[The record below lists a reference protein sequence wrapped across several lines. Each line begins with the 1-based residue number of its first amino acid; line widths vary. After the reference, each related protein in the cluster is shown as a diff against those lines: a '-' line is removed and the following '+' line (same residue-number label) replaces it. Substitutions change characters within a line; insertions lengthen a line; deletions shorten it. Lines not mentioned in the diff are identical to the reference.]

1 MKGKFSFYRSVRIV
15 EPAKS
20 VGVDKFL
27 NGIRAGHWRR
37 DVERCREVL
46 ETKGER
52 AFKDAKASLPC
63 VTPWG
68 VFETRRNDGL
78 VVPSGVMVIDLD
90 GPDNPEVSDWEGLR
104 DELGLE
110 DWVYGAFLS
119 PSGRGLKVF
128 VLVAE
133 GALPL
138 AVMGEVQEILKV
150 RGLVVDP
157 SGKDAARACFVSY
170 DPGCYVADEDK
181 VVRVFEGVAAEL
193 SGVGELEPVGGE
205 RKAGRAYKLVPY
217 EDEAGAEVGSDVE
230 SVGREDDEKRFLRYL
245 DALAGVTNRLE
256 YADWVNV
263 ISACVAMW
271 GAERAAAEMG
281 ARWPEEKAG
290 EYYAKCK
297 RPQPCASA
305 HAMLYSVCVANGA
318 EVKRA
323 GSKPG
328 GKPARKGEK
337 KAAGRKK
344 AEREDVSDKVDGGDD
359 DGVEATPYTREGV
372 AKLERIKAREIEE
385 KTADF
390 YYDGPNRFYWDE
402 GTQFILKNTSDVKH
416 KLVKRRLRRTLEEW
430 ELTSQLADAVEYIQ
444 DKRYVS
450 YSGAL
455 AGKRRGV
462 YRYGGKMLLA
472 TFGPEIIEPEEG
484 ECPLIEGLID
494 ALLLDGTEAG
504 ARQKRFLY
512 GWLQMA
518 YLSLVNEAWRAG
530 QCLVLAG
537 CRGGG
542 KTLLK
547 RLIVLLLGGRVSGPW
562 AYMTG
567 LSRFN
572 SELAAAECLVV
583 DDEAGSTDTRV
594 RKMIAAKIKSMLFS
608 RSISVESKGREP
620 FQFEPF
626 WRMVFC
632 VNDDP
637 ESLLVLP
644 ILSEDMEDK
653 IAFLQCGRWECPLP
667 NFTYDE
673 RKEVDRRFDA
683 ELPCFL
689 HKVLAFEIP
698 EDEREDRCGVVFF
711 HHPALLE
718 SMGTLAPENE
728 MLALVDEIFEKMDPL
743 AVARGSYYETERTA
757 KEWER
762 LIMIEGGNFAREG
775 QRLFSWNRASGVY
788 LGKLARGKQG
798 RVTKG
803 KMINGVQKWRIEGL
817 EAWERRQLDA
827 RIKGWKDAGVW
838 FEVKQVVVLAA
849 GDVKEDE
856 SGARL
861 GETAWV
867 MSRDEKENS
876 YVVSNGAWVKRMG
889 SDGRFGS
896 GYAKVFG
903 WQLKEGIREND
914 NKPQGE
920 EK

>member
-1 MKGKFSFYRSVRIV
+1 MKGKLSFYRSVRIV

-20 VGVDKFL
+20 MGVDNFL
-27 NGIRAGHWRR
+27 RGVRAGHWRR
-37 DVERCREVL
+37 DVERCRAILAE
-46 ETKGER
+46 KGEK
-52 AFKDAKASLPC
+52 AFKEAKAGLPC
-63 VTPWG
+63 ATPWG
-68 VFETRRNDGL
+68 VFSTRRNDAL
-78 VVPSGVMVIDLD
+78 VAQSGVMVIDLD
-90 GPDNPEVSDWEGLR
+90 GPDNAAVDDWGALR
-104 DELGLE
+104 DELAPE

-119 PSGRGLKVF
+119 PSGRGLKIF

-170 DPGCYVADEDK
+170 DPGCYIADEDK
-181 VVRVFEGVAAEL
+181 TVRVFEGKETEPELQPAE
-193 SGVGELEPVGGE
+193 SKP
-205 RKAGRAYKLVPY
+205 GRAYKLKKH
-217 EDEAGAEVGSDVE
+217 EDEEDGVAG
-230 SVGREDDEKRFLRYL
+230 EDDEKRFVRYL
-245 DALAGVTNRLE
+245 DALAAVTNRLE
-256 YADWVNV
+256 YADWMNA

-271 GAERAAAEMG
+271 GPERAAAEMA

-297 RPQPCASA
+297 RPQPCSSP

-318 EVKRA
+318 EVK
-323 GSKPG
+323 KPG
-328 GKPARKGEK
+328 KNGERKEK
-337 KAAGRKK
+337 KPGAKNGKKEK
-344 AEREDVSDKVDGGDD
+344 AEKKDERTDDDED
-359 DGVEATPYTREGV
+359 DGVGADPETDEG
-372 AKLERIKAREIEE
+372 KRRLLKIRAREIKR
-385 KTADF
+385 KTTDF
-390 YYDGPNRFYWDE
+390 YYDGPNRYFWDS
-402 GTQFILKNTSDVKH
+402 GDQFILKNTSDVKH
-416 KLVKRRLRRTLEEW
+416 KLKKRGIRRTAAEW
-430 ELTSQLADAVEYIQ
+430 EPCAMLDDAIEHIQ
-444 DKRYVS
+444 DTQGVA

-455 AGKRRGV
+455 AGKKRGV
-462 YRYGGKMLLA
+462 YRYGGKCLLA

-484 ECPLIEGLID
+484 DCGLIEGLID
-494 ALLLDGTEAG
+494 SLLLDGTEAG
-504 ARQKRFLY
+504 ERQKRFLY

-518 YLSLVNEAWRAG
+518 YLSLVNESWRAG

-547 RLIVLLLGGRVSGPW
+547 RLIVQLLGGRSSGPFP
-562 AYMTG
+562 YMTG

-653 IAFLQCGRWECPLP
+653 IAFLQCGKWECPLP

-673 RKEVDRRFDA
+673 RKEVDRKFDE
-683 ELPCFL
+683 ELPYFL

-698 EDEREDRCGVVFF
+698 EDEREDRCGITYF

-718 SMGTLAPENE
+718 AMGTLAPENE
-728 MLALVDEIFEKMDPL
+728 MLALIDEIFDKMDEL
-743 AVARGSYYETERTA
+743 ALEREAYYDKERTA

-762 LIMIEGGNFAREG
+762 RIMIEGGNFAREG
-775 QRLFSWNRASGVY
+775 QKLFSWNRASGVY
-788 LGKLARGKQG
+788 LGKLARVKNG

-803 KMINGVQKWRIEGL
+803 KMINGTQKWKIESP
-817 EAWERRQLDA
+817 ASWERRQLDA
-827 RIKGWKDAGVW
+827 KVKKWKDAGEW
-838 FEVKQVVVLAA
+838 FEVKQIVVLAA
-849 GDVKEDE
+849 GDIRGETSMAK
-856 SGARL
+856 L

-867 MSRDEKENS
+867 MSRDDRENS
-876 YVVSNGAWVKRMG
+876 YVVANGEWAKRMR
-889 SDGRFGS
+889 SDGKFGD
-896 GYAKVFG
+896 GYITVYG
-903 WQLKEGIREND
+903 WQLKKWEKE
-914 NKPQGE
+914 E